1 LVERLL
7 ARLRAR
13 SLDDRLLAG
22 ERPDESRQLMAR
34 SARVLEPEY
43 RSEVAAALREMLD
56 AAEHARRIFMKAQ
69 VRLREPQI
77 IAARSQIR
85 DLADQLEADAVVSP
99 RGVILAD
106 RLIRDGES
114 PLFLGRNESVA
125 SAVEQALAALDPG

>member
-7 ARLRAR
+7 ARVRAR

-22 ERPDESRQLMAR
+22 EQPEKSRQLTAR
-34 SARVLEPEY
+34 SARLLEPGY

-56 AAEHARRIFMKAQ
+56 AAEHAKRIFLKAQ

-77 IAARSQIR
+77 IAAGSVIR
-85 DLADQLEADAVVSP
+85 DIADQLEAEAAVSP

-106 RLIRDGES
+106 RLVRDGDS
-114 PLFLGRNESVA
+114 PMFWPCNDSVE
-125 SAVEQALAALDPG
+125 SAVKEAQSALHHG

>member
-7 ARLRAR
+7 ARVRAR

-22 ERPDESRQLMAR
+22 ESPEESRQLTAR
-34 SARVLEPEY
+34 SARLLEPGY

-77 IAARSQIR
+77 IVAGSLIR
-85 DLADQLEADAVVSP
+85 DLADQLEADAAVSP

-106 RLIRDGES
+106 RLVRDGES
-114 PLFLGRNESVA
+114 PMFWPCNENVK
-125 SAVEQALAALDPG
+125 SAVKQALSGLHSD